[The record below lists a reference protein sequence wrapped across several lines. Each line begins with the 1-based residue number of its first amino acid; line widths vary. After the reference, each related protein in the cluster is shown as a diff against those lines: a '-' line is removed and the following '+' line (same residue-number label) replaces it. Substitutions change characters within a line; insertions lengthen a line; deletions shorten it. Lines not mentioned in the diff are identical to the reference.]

1 MLIGPEVRGL
11 RHSRWGRL
19 MIDGRGTILVV
30 DDDSV
35 LRRLLATVLKLR
47 GFEVLVAED
56 GVQALNILEQNGEKV
71 DLVLADIIMP
81 HMDGWALLERL
92 QNQYPQLP
100 VILLTLIEEAK
111 PTTARAHEMGAAAC
125 LFKPIDPVS
134 LMSGVD
140 QVLGAA

>member
-1 MLIGPEVRGL
+1 
-11 RHSRWGRL
+11 

-56 GVQALNILEQNGEKV
+56 GVQALRILKEKGTLV

-81 HMDGWALLERL
+81 QMDGWALLEQLR
-92 QNQYPQLP
+92 NDYPQLP

-111 PTTARAHEMGAAAC
+111 PTTLRAEEMGAAAC

-140 QVLGAA
+140 RVLGAA

>member
-1 MLIGPEVRGL
+1 MFEPKVRSFSHTRSG
-11 RHSRWGRL
+11 GF
-19 MIDGRGTILVV
+19 MNDARGTILVV

-35 LRRLLATVLKLR
+35 LRRLLGTVLKLR
-47 GFEVLVAED
+47 GYTVVMAED
-56 GVQALNILEQNGEKV
+56 GVQALQVLSEENGAI

-81 HMDGWALLERL
+81 QMDGWSLLEEVQDL
-92 QNQYPQLP
+92 YPSLP

-111 PTTARAHEMGAAAC
+111 PTTERAEAMGAAAC

-140 QVLGAA
+140 EVLAATA

>member
-1 MLIGPEVRGL
+1 M
-11 RHSRWGRL
+11 RWGVL
-19 MIDGRGTILVV
+19 MSEGRGTILVV

-47 GFEVLVAED
+47 GFDVLVAED
-56 GVQALNILEQNGEKV
+56 GVQALEVLQNEDHV

-81 HMDGWALLERL
+81 QMDGWTLLERL
-92 QNQYPQLP
+92 REHHPSVP

-111 PTTARAHEMGAAAC
+111 PTSLRAEEMGAAAC

-140 QVLGAA
+140 RVLGAA

>member
-1 MLIGPEVRGL
+1 M
-11 RHSRWGRL
+11 RWGVL
-19 MIDGRGTILVV
+19 MSESRGTILVV

-56 GVQALNILEQNGEKV
+56 GVQALEVLQHEDHV

-81 HMDGWALLERL
+81 QMDGWTLLERL
-92 QNQYPQLP
+92 REHHPSVP

-111 PTTARAHEMGAAAC
+111 PTSLRAEEMGAAAC

-140 QVLGAA
+140 RVLGAA

>member
-1 MLIGPEVRGL
+1 M
-11 RHSRWGRL
+11 RWGVL
-19 MIDGRGTILVV
+19 MSEGRGTILVV

-47 GFEVLVAED
+47 GFDVLVAED
-56 GVQALNILEQNGEKV
+56 GVQALEVLQHEDHV

-81 HMDGWALLERL
+81 QMDGWTLLERL
-92 QNQYPQLP
+92 REHHPSVP

-111 PTTARAHEMGAAAC
+111 PTSLRAEEMGAAAC

-140 QVLGAA
+140 RVLGAA

>member
-1 MLIGPEVRGL
+1 MLWPEVRSSH
-11 RHSRWGRL
+11 RSRWGSF
-19 MIDGRGTILVV
+19 MGDDRGTILVV

-47 GFEVLVAED
+47 GYAVLAAED
-56 GVQALNILEQNGEKV
+56 GVQALKLLAEREGDV

-81 HMDGWALLERL
+81 QMDGWDLLEKV
-92 QNQYPQLP
+92 QTDYPDLP

-111 PTTARAHEMGAAAC
+111 PTTERAEAMGAAAC

-140 QVLGAA
+140 EVLGAA

>member
-1 MLIGPEVRGL
+1 
-11 RHSRWGRL
+11 
-19 MIDGRGTILVV
+19 MIEGRGTILVV

-47 GFEVLVAED
+47 GFDVLVAED
-56 GVQALNILEQNGEKV
+56 GVQALEVLGQNQQGI

-81 HMDGWALLERL
+81 QMDGWSLLEQVQAL
-92 QNQYPQLP
+92 YPELP
-100 VILLTLIEEAK
+100 VILLTLIEEAR
-111 PTTARAHEMGAAAC
+111 PTTERAEAMGAAAC

>member
-1 MLIGPEVRGL
+1 MSE
-11 RHSRWGRL
+11 
-19 MIDGRGTILVV
+19 GRGTILVV

-47 GFEVLVAED
+47 GFDVLVAED
-56 GVQALNILEQNGEKV
+56 GVQALEVLQHEDHV

-81 HMDGWALLERL
+81 QMDGWTLLERL
-92 QNQYPQLP
+92 KEHHPSVP

-111 PTTARAHEMGAAAC
+111 PTSLRAEEMGAAAC
-125 LFKPIDPVS
+125 LFKPIDPVH

-140 QVLGAA
+140 RVLGAA

>member
-1 MLIGPEVRGL
+1 M
-11 RHSRWGRL
+11 
-19 MIDGRGTILVV
+19 V

-47 GFEVLVAED
+47 GFDVLVAED
-56 GVQALNILEQNGEKV
+56 GVQALEVLQHEDHV

-81 HMDGWALLERL
+81 QMDGWTLLERL
-92 QNQYPQLP
+92 REHHPSVP

-111 PTTARAHEMGAAAC
+111 PTSLRAEEMGAAAC

-140 QVLGAA
+140 RVLGAA

>member
-56 GVQALNILEQNGEKV
+56 GVQALRILKEKGTLV

-81 HMDGWALLERL
+81 QMDGWALLEQLR
-92 QNQYPQLP
+92 NDYPQLP

-111 PTTARAHEMGAAAC
+111 PTTLRAEEMGAAAC

-140 QVLGAA
+140 RVLGAA

>member
-1 MLIGPEVRGL
+1 M
-11 RHSRWGRL
+11 RWGVL
-19 MIDGRGTILVV
+19 MSEGRGTILVV

-47 GFEVLVAED
+47 GFSVLVAED
-56 GVQALNILEQNGEKV
+56 GVQALEVLQHEDHV

-81 HMDGWALLERL
+81 QMDGWTLLERL
-92 QNQYPQLP
+92 KEHHPSVP

-111 PTTARAHEMGAAAC
+111 PTSLRAEEMGAAAC

-140 QVLGAA
+140 RVLGAA

>member
-1 MLIGPEVRGL
+1 M
-11 RHSRWGRL
+11 RWGVL
-19 MIDGRGTILVV
+19 MSEGRGTILVV

-47 GFEVLVAED
+47 GFDVLVAED
-56 GVQALNILEQNGEKV
+56 GVQALEVLQHEDHV

-81 HMDGWALLERL
+81 QMDGWTLLERL
-92 QNQYPQLP
+92 KEHHPSVP

-111 PTTARAHEMGAAAC
+111 PTSLRAEEMGAAAC

-140 QVLGAA
+140 RVLGAA

>member
-1 MLIGPEVRGL
+1 M
-11 RHSRWGRL
+11 RWGVL
-19 MIDGRGTILVV
+19 MSEGRGTILVV

-47 GFEVLVAED
+47 GFDVLVAED
-56 GVQALNILEQNGEKV
+56 GVQALEVLQHGDHV

-81 HMDGWALLERL
+81 QMDGWTLLERL
-92 QNQYPQLP
+92 KEHHPSVP

-111 PTTARAHEMGAAAC
+111 PTSLRAEEMGAAAC

-140 QVLGAA
+140 RVLGAA

>member
-1 MLIGPEVRGL
+1 
-11 RHSRWGRL
+11 
-19 MIDGRGTILVV
+19 MIEGRGTILVV

-47 GFEVLVAED
+47 GFDVLVAED
-56 GVQALNILEQNGEKV
+56 GVQALEVLGQDQQGI

-81 HMDGWALLERL
+81 QMDGWSLLEEVQTL
-92 QNQYPQLP
+92 YPELP

-111 PTTARAHEMGAAAC
+111 PTTERAEAMGAAAC

>member
-1 MLIGPEVRGL
+1 MSE
-11 RHSRWGRL
+11 
-19 MIDGRGTILVV
+19 GRGTILVV

-47 GFEVLVAED
+47 GFDVLVAED
-56 GVQALNILEQNGEKV
+56 GVQALEVLQNEDHV

-81 HMDGWALLERL
+81 QMDGWTLLERL
-92 QNQYPQLP
+92 REHHPSVP

-111 PTTARAHEMGAAAC
+111 PTSLRAEEMGAAAC

-140 QVLGAA
+140 RVLGAA

>member
-1 MLIGPEVRGL
+1 M
-11 RHSRWGRL
+11 RWGVL
-19 MIDGRGTILVV
+19 MSEGRGTILVV

-47 GFEVLVAED
+47 GFDVLVAED
-56 GVQALNILEQNGEKV
+56 GVQALEVLQHEDHV

-81 HMDGWALLERL
+81 QMDGWTLLERL
-92 QNQYPQLP
+92 KEHHPSVP

-111 PTTARAHEMGAAAC
+111 PTSLRAEEMGAAAC

-140 QVLGAA
+140 RVLGVA

>member
-1 MLIGPEVRGL
+1 LLIGPEVRGL
-11 RHSRWGRL
+11 RHSRWGRF
-19 MIDGRGTILVV
+19 MIEGRGTILVV

-47 GFEVLVAED
+47 GFDVLVAED
-56 GVQALNILEQNGEKV
+56 GVQALEVLGQNQQAI

-81 HMDGWALLERL
+81 QMDGWSLLEEVQAL
-92 QNQYPQLP
+92 YPELP

-111 PTTARAHEMGAAAC
+111 PTTERAEAMGAAAC

>member
-1 MLIGPEVRGL
+1 MSE
-11 RHSRWGRL
+11 
-19 MIDGRGTILVV
+19 GRGTILVV

-47 GFEVLVAED
+47 GFNVLVAED
-56 GVQALNILEQNGEKV
+56 GVQALEVLQHEDHV

-81 HMDGWALLERL
+81 QMDGWTLLERL
-92 QNQYPQLP
+92 KEHHPSVP

-111 PTTARAHEMGAAAC
+111 PTSLRAEEMGAAAC

-140 QVLGAA
+140 RVLGAA

>member
-1 MLIGPEVRGL
+1 M
-11 RHSRWGRL
+11 RWGVL
-19 MIDGRGTILVV
+19 MSEGRGTILVV

-47 GFEVLVAED
+47 GFDVLVAED
-56 GVQALNILEQNGEKV
+56 GVQALEVLQHEDHV

-81 HMDGWALLERL
+81 QMDGWTLLERL
-92 QNQYPQLP
+92 KEHHPSVP

-111 PTTARAHEMGAAAC
+111 PTSLRAEEMGAAAC
-125 LFKPIDPVS
+125 LVKPIDPVS

-140 QVLGAA
+140 RVLGAA

>member
-1 MLIGPEVRGL
+1 MLICPEVRGL
-11 RHSRWGRL
+11 RHLRWGRF
-19 MIDGRGTILVV
+19 MIEGRGTILVV

-47 GFEVLVAED
+47 GFRVMVAED
-56 GVQALNILEQNGEKV
+56 GVQALEVLGEKAHAV

-81 HMDGWALLERL
+81 QMDGWSLLEAI
-92 QNQYPQLP
+92 QSSYPELP

-111 PTTARAHEMGAAAC
+111 PTTERAEAMGAAAC

>member
-1 MLIGPEVRGL
+1 
-11 RHSRWGRL
+11 
-19 MIDGRGTILVV
+19 MIEGRGTILVV

-47 GFEVLVAED
+47 GFDVLVAED
-56 GVQALNILEQNGEKV
+56 GVQALEVLGENKQSV

-81 HMDGWALLERL
+81 QMDGWGLLEEVQAL
-92 QNQYPQLP
+92 YPDLP

-111 PTTARAHEMGAAAC
+111 PTTERAEAMGAAAC

>member
-1 MLIGPEVRGL
+1 M
-11 RHSRWGRL
+11 RWGVL
-19 MIDGRGTILVV
+19 MSEGRGTILVV

-47 GFEVLVAED
+47 GFSVLVAED
-56 GVQALNILEQNGEKV
+56 GVQALEVLQHEDHV

-81 HMDGWALLERL
+81 QMDGWTLLERL
-92 QNQYPQLP
+92 REHHPSVP

-111 PTTARAHEMGAAAC
+111 PTSLRAEEMGAAAC

-140 QVLGAA
+140 RVLGAA

>member
-1 MLIGPEVRGL
+1 MSE
-11 RHSRWGRL
+11 
-19 MIDGRGTILVV
+19 GRGTILVV

-47 GFEVLVAED
+47 GFDVLVAED
-56 GVQALNILEQNGEKV
+56 GVQALEVLQHEDHV

-81 HMDGWALLERL
+81 QMDGWTLLERL
-92 QNQYPQLP
+92 KEHHPSVP

-111 PTTARAHEMGAAAC
+111 PTSLRAEEMGAAAC

-140 QVLGAA
+140 RVLGAA

>member
-1 MLIGPEVRGL
+1 MLNSPEVRAE
-11 RHSRWGRL
+11 RRWRWGRF
-19 MIDGRGTILVV
+19 MIEGRGTILVV

-47 GFEVLVAED
+47 GFDVLVAED
-56 GVQALNILEQNGEKV
+56 GVQALEVLGQNKQRI

-81 HMDGWALLERL
+81 QMDGWSLLEEVQAL
-92 QNQYPQLP
+92 YPDLP

-111 PTTARAHEMGAAAC
+111 PTTERAEAMGAAAC

>member
-1 MLIGPEVRGL
+1 MSE
-11 RHSRWGRL
+11 
-19 MIDGRGTILVV
+19 GRGTILVV

-47 GFEVLVAED
+47 GFDVLVAED
-56 GVQALNILEQNGEKV
+56 GVQALEVLQHEDHV

-81 HMDGWALLERL
+81 QMDGWTLLERL
-92 QNQYPQLP
+92 KEHHPSVP

-111 PTTARAHEMGAAAC
+111 PTSMRAEEMGAAAC

-140 QVLGAA
+140 RVLGAA

>member
-1 MLIGPEVRGL
+1 
-11 RHSRWGRL
+11 
-19 MIDGRGTILVV
+19 MIEGRGTILVV

-56 GVQALNILEQNGEKV
+56 GVQALEVLGQNQQSV

-81 HMDGWALLERL
+81 QMDGWGLLEEVQAL
-92 QNQYPQLP
+92 YPDLP

-111 PTTARAHEMGAAAC
+111 PTTERAEAMGAAAC

>member
-1 MLIGPEVRGL
+1 
-11 RHSRWGRL
+11 
-19 MIDGRGTILVV
+19 MIEGRGTILVV

-47 GFEVLVAED
+47 GFDVLVAED
-56 GVQALNILEQNGEKV
+56 GVQALEVLGQNQQGI

-81 HMDGWALLERL
+81 QMDGWSLLEEVQAL
-92 QNQYPQLP
+92 YPELP

-111 PTTARAHEMGAAAC
+111 PTTERAEAMGAAAC

>member
-1 MLIGPEVRGL
+1 MSE
-11 RHSRWGRL
+11 
-19 MIDGRGTILVV
+19 GRGTILVV

-47 GFEVLVAED
+47 GFDVLVAED
-56 GVQALNILEQNGEKV
+56 GVQALEVLQHEDHV

-81 HMDGWALLERL
+81 QMDGWTLLERL
-92 QNQYPQLP
+92 REHHPSVP

-111 PTTARAHEMGAAAC
+111 PTSLRAEEMGAAAC

-140 QVLGAA
+140 RVLGAA

>member
-1 MLIGPEVRGL
+1 M
-11 RHSRWGRL
+11 S
-19 MIDGRGTILVV
+19 DTRGTILVV

-47 GFEVLVAED
+47 GYAVLAAED
-56 GVQALNILEQNGEKV
+56 GVQALQIMSESEGDI

-81 HMDGWALLERL
+81 QMDGWGLLEKV
-92 QNQYPQLP
+92 QTQYPDVP

-111 PTTARAHEMGAAAC
+111 PTTERAEAMGAAAC

-140 QVLGAA
+140 EVLGAA